1 MSFGRQKNELE
12 GMVDWLED
20 YEITNIEI
28 HGNQP
33 ASARLKKQK
42 TVGRKGSSTQRF
54 PAQKQIKEPKY
65 G

>member
-1 MSFGRQKNELE
+1 
-12 GMVDWLED
+12 MVDWLED